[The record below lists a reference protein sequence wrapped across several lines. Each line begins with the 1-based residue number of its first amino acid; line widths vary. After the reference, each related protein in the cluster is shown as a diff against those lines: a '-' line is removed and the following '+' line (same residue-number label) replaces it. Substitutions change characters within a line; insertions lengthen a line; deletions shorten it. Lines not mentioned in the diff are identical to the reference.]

1 MNTLKDKTAL
11 VTASS
16 RGIGRAIAERLGGMG
31 ANVVVNYATNEAAA
45 NETVEA
51 VRHAGGSALAV
62 GADVGDLAALRN
74 LFDATEQAY
83 GGLDILVNNH
93 ASIVFG
99 GMDQISEADYDRVFA
114 VTARATFFSLQEAAK
129 RMRDGGRIINI
140 SAGGTVSPGAW
151 GGAYH
156 GAKAA
161 VEQFTTT
168 LSKELGSR
176 HITVNAVLP
185 GVTKTDGLTIPPPMI
200 EQLIGQTSLGRLGEP
215 DDIAAVVAFLA
226 GPDGRWMTG
235 QLVRVGGGLM

>member
-1 MNTLKDKTAL
+1 MNTLQDKTAL

-16 RGIGRAIAERLGGMG
+16 RGIGRAIAERLGAMG
-31 ANVVVNYATNEAAA
+31 ANVVVNYATNSAAA
-45 NETVEA
+45 AETVSA
-51 VRHAGGSALAV
+51 IVAAGGAATAV
-62 GADVGDLAALRN
+62 QADVGDLSALRN
-74 LFDATEQAY
+74 LFDVTEQTY
-83 GGLDILVNNH
+83 GGLDIVVNNH

-99 GMDQISEADYDRVFA
+99 GMDQITEEDYDRVFA

-176 HITVNAVLP
+176 QITVNAVLP
-185 GVTKTDGLTIPPPMI
+185 GVTRTDGLSIPPPMI

-215 DDIAAVVAFLA
+215 DDVAAVVAFLA
-226 GPDGRWMTG
+226 SPDGRWMTG
-235 QLVRVGGGLM
+235 QLVRAGGGLM